1 MSNQIQT
8 LEALLA
14 EPRHSLAGRR
24 VLYSSLI
31 VPDAARSSLSS
42 VASAYSTCEHPV
54 SIVRDDAVCVPTAG
68 HRAAWA
74 DLTQQGY
81 ALTSDRAVG
90 LAENFREYFHQA
102 YYNDQVLRN
111 DQGDWP
117 VDRKRARDVIRYE
130 WHGDALDLETYYKI
144 TITDRAQ
151 QRGEREHARVKL
163 LPDPQAEELIRA
175 FLALVPPSRRQQEG
189 TFGINL
195 FRTFTNVVTAPHHD
209 DEEFILLYI
218 LNRIGDG
225 ADSYLYDP
233 DDVSEDGQVM
243 AEPVL
248 LQQLN
253 PGDLIVFED
262 QKFKHGATPLISPPG
277 GRAMRDV
284 LVCTVDY
291 RTTYLEP
298 RPNRAAMTPA

>member
-1 MSNQIQT
+1 
-8 LEALLA
+8 
-14 EPRHSLAGRR
+14 
-24 VLYSSLI
+24 V
-31 VPDAARSSLSS
+31 
-42 VASAYSTCEHPV
+42 STE
-54 SIVRDDAVCVPTAG
+54 RDDAVCAPTVG
-68 HRAAWA
+68 HEAAWA
-74 DLTQQGY
+74 ALAEQGY
-81 ALTSDRAVG
+81 ALTSDRALG
-90 LAENFREYFHQA
+90 LPDKFRENFHQA

-117 VDRKRARDVIRYE
+117 ADRKRARDVIRYE

-195 FRTFTNVVTAPHHD
+195 FRTFTNVVTTPHHD

-277 GRAMRDV
+277 GTAMRDV

-298 RPNRAAMTPA
+298 KPNRAAMTPA